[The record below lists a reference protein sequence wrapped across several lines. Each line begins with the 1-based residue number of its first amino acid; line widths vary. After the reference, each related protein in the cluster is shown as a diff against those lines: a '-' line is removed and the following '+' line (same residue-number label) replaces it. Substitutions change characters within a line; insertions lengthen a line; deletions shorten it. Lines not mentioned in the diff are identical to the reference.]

1 MKWLLTATI
10 IFSFQAMAE
19 VSPAEVS
26 AMIDQMVSK
35 NVISK
40 ADADKAKARMV
51 NMSPEQWSKI
61 NAEAKK
67 VADRSPASANI
78 ASENKIDE
86 VQGVDLDS
94 AQFKQIQ
101 SDMGKIIPQ
110 YKD

>member
-1 MKWLLTATI
+1 MKLLLIATL
-10 IFSFQAMAE
+10 FLSFQAMAE

-26 AMIDQMVSK
+26 SMIDQMVSK

-40 ADADKAKARMV
+40 ADAEKAKARMV
-51 NMSPEQWSKI
+51 NMSPEQWSRI

-67 VADRSPASANI
+67 VADRSPASANV
-78 ASENKIDE
+78 ASENKIEE
-86 VQGVDLDS
+86 VHGIDLDS

-101 SDMGKIIPQ
+101 SDMGKIVPQ